1 MRLKLL
7 RRAPGWL
14 ALPSLLCSPA
24 LALDLPAEVNG
35 HSVNVIGMSDLPI
48 SQLLIDGAITVEAF
62 DVAVPGPVI
71 EVAGVPVILV
81 EVHAGGNACE
91 GPMPAIISLPKGE
104 APELYGPLDNC
115 APLAARIE
123 ADKITFAAIESDDQ
137 PALYVWTPEDGFT
150 RP

>member
-1 MRLKLL
+1 MKIPQCACGWSV
-7 RRAPGWL
+7 APFVL
-14 ALPSLLCSPA
+14 ISPV

-71 EVAGVPVILV
+71 EVADVPVILV

-91 GPMPAIISLPKGE
+91 GPMPAIISLPEGAE
-104 APELYGPLDNC
+104 AELYGPLDNC
-115 APLAARIE
+115 APLAARID

-137 PALYVWTPEDGFT
+137 PALYVWTPQGGFT

>member
-1 MRLKLL
+1 MKMFRC
-7 RRAPGWL
+7 APGWL
-14 ALPSLLCSPA
+14 ALPFLLCSPVQ
-24 LALDLPAEVNG
+24 ALDLPAEVNG

-91 GPMPAIISLPKGE
+91 GPMPAIISLPEGAE
-104 APELYGPLDNC
+104 PELYGPLDNC
-115 APLAARIE
+115 APLAARID
-123 ADKITFAAIESDDQ
+123 ADRITFAAIGSEDQ
-137 PALYVWTPEDGFT
+137 PDLYVWTPQGGFT
-150 RP
+150 QP